1 MERVLQKGGYQATYQ
16 VLLVRVIG
24 MEQVDEPAHQ
34 ALLFSKVLRVRV
46 LCRLIWLVLDQC
58 GHQAQDGVHLHAQT
72 GRGSQIR
79 RKIICLP
86 YSVRMKTAEQ

>member
-72 GRGSQIR
+72 GRGLTDQTEDNMPSLFC
-79 RKIICLP
+79 KDED
-86 YSVRMKTAEQ
+86 S